1 MGFSILPGW
10 GQIFAGANVS
20 GFKPRNLER
29 FSALLGRFPASK
41 KFAPHRHRKCVC
53 VCVCVCVGDRRGG
66 VGRCTKTGKS
76 LGGQAFL
83 LAGSLRKVTRFPASR
98 FWLET

>member
-1 MGFSILPGW
+1 MGFSVLPGW

-41 KFAPHRHRKCVC
+41 RFAPHRHRKCVC
-53 VCVCVCVGDRRGG
+53 VCVGDRGG
-66 VGRCTKTGKS
+66 MVWRCTKTGKS

-83 LAGSLRKVTRFPASR
+83 LAGGLPKVTRFPASR